1 MKIAVIAPIAFV
13 VGLAGSTFA
22 MKKSPAAP
30 ATVEAD
36 SGHVAAD
43 SSTAKHDTAAVTPDS
58 SAASHDSTAAPADT
72 TAHAE
77 APSQP
82 VKPVPLP
89 VTTPPAGAVAAPAS
103 TVNPDFKRLAAI
115 LGKLSAEEAAPL
127 LEHFSDAEV
136 EGVLRRMDVTRV
148 AALLAALP
156 KERSAV
162 LGKRLLLSG
171 AGSPK

>member
-36 SGHVAAD
+36 SGHVAGD
-43 SSTAKHDTAAVTPDS
+43 STTAKHDSTAVTPDS
-58 SAASHDSTAAPADT
+58 SATPHDAAAVPADT
-72 TAHAE
+72 TAHTE
-77 APSQP
+77 APSP
-82 VKPVPLP
+82 SAKPVPLP
-89 VTTPPAGAVAAPAS
+89 VTTPPAASAAAPAS
-103 TVNPDFKRLAAI
+103 SGTPDFKRLAAI

-171 AGSPK
+171 VGAPK